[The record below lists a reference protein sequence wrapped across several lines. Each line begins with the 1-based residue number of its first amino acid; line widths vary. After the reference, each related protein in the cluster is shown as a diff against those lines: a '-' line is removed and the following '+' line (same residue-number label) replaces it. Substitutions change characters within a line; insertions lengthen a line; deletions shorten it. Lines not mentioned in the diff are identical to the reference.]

1 MIPEGTC
8 RQCELRDECE
18 FVRKKL
24 YGKNGGSKIREQL
37 DFKGSVENNQ
47 TEELVAT

>member
-8 RQCELRDECE
+8 RQCELKDECE

-24 YGKNGGSKIREQL
+24 YGKNGNSKVKEQL
-37 DFKGSVENNQ
+37 DFKASTDNIQ
-47 TEELVAT
+47 AEELVAT